1 MSKIINFNTEALWAK
16 ITEWSRKAGR
26 AATRPVILL
35 WYVMTSKDTPRS
47 DKLLI
52 FSALSYLVLPVDL
65 IDAKRLPI
73 IGWMDEVVSLTV
85 AYQKVCRHIT
95 PEMERKADSL
105 LDRWFPEYT
114 PYELIED

>member
-1 MSKIINFNTEALWAK
+1 MSDIFKIDTEALWAK
-16 ITEWSRKAGR
+16 ITDWSRKAGR

-47 DKLLI
+47 DKVLI

-95 PEMERKADSL
+95 PEMQSKADRL
-105 LDRWFPEYT
+105 LDKWFPEYT
-114 PYELIED
+114 PYEMIEC

>member
-1 MSKIINFNTEALWAK
+1 MSKIINFDTEVLWAK

-26 AATRPVILL
+26 AATRLVILL

-85 AYQKVCRHIT
+85 AYQKACRHIT

>member
-1 MSKIINFNTEALWAK
+1 MSKIINFDTEALWTK
-16 ITEWSRKAGR
+16 ITDWSRKAGR
-26 AATRPVILL
+26 ITTRPVILL
-35 WYVMTSKDTPRS
+35 WYVMVSKDTPRS

-85 AYQKVCRHIT
+85 VTKRFAAISRQKWSAKRTRCLTDGFQNTRHT
-95 PEMERKADSL
+95 N
-105 LDRWFPEYT
+105 
-114 PYELIED
+114 

>member
-1 MSKIINFNTEALWAK
+1 MSDIFKINTEALWTK
-16 ITEWSRKAGR
+16 ITDWSRKAGR
-26 AATRPVILL
+26 AATCPVILL

-47 DKLLI
+47 DKVLI

-95 PEMERKADSL
+95 PEMQSKADRL
-105 LDRWFPEYT
+105 LDKWFPEYVK
-114 PYELIED
+114 YVEIIE

>member
-1 MSKIINFNTEALWAK
+1 MSNIISFNTEVLWTK
-16 ITEWSRKAGR
+16 LSDCSRKAGR

-35 WYVMTSKDTPRS
+35 WYVMTSKATPRS

-52 FSALSYLVLPVDL
+52 FSALSYFILPVDL
-65 IDAKRLPI
+65 IDAKRLPV

-95 PEMERKADSL
+95 PEMERKADAL
-105 LDRWFPEYT
+105 LDKWFPEYT
-114 PYELIED
+114 PYELIEN

>member
-1 MSKIINFNTEALWAK
+1 MSKIINIDTEVLWTK
-16 ITEWSRKAGR
+16 MSEWSRKAGR
-26 AATRPVILL
+26 AASRPVILL
-35 WYVMTSKDTPRS
+35 WYVMTSKETPRS

-73 IGWMDEVVSLTV
+73 IGWMDEMVSLTV

-95 PEMERKADSL
+95 PEMERKADAL
-105 LDRWFPEYT
+105 LDRCFQNT
-114 PYELIED
+114 HHTN